1 VLLRA
6 LVGLET
12 GGGMEFFGEP
22 ELDVADL
29 MRVDADGRGVVSC
42 VELAAV
48 QEHPELWST
57 ALMWLVAELF
67 ETLPEAGDLDKPKL
81 VFFLDEAHLLF
92 ADASE
97 AFLDSVTQTVRLIRS
112 KGVGIVFVTQNP
124 TDVPSAVLG
133 QLGNR
138 VQHALRAFTPKD
150 QRAVKA
156 AAETF
161 RTNPGLDVATAI
173 TELKTGE
180 ALVSVLSADGSPTP
194 VERTLIAPP
203 RSRAGPITLV
213 ERGTLQSLSPVGGK
227 YDREVDRESAH
238 ELLLARAQQAQ
249 DQAAAE
255 QERKAEEKA
264 RREEEKA
271 RSAAERE
278 AAREE
283 RIRNREERQRERDT
297 GMMGDLGRQLGRSVK
312 RQVVNRVA
320 GGLVRGLLGGLFRG
334 R

>member
-1 VLLRA
+1 
-6 LVGLET
+6 VGVY
-12 GGGMEFFGEP
+12 F
-22 ELDVADL
+22 
-29 MRVDADGRGVVSC
+29 VS
-42 VELAAV
+42 
-48 QEHPELWST
+48 
-57 ALMWLVAELF
+57 
-67 ETLPEAGDLDKPKL
+67 
-81 VFFLDEAHLLF
+81 
-92 ADASE
+92 
-97 AFLDSVTQTVRLIRS
+97 
-112 KGVGIVFVTQNP
+112 QNP
-124 TDVPSAVLG
+124 LDIPEEVAA

-150 QRAVKA
+150 QRAVRS

-180 ALVSVLSADGSPTP
+180 ALVSVLSRDGSPTP

-203 RSRAGPITLV
+203 RSRAGPITPV
-213 ERGTLQSLSPVGGK
+213 ERGTLQSLSAVGSK

-238 ELLLARAQQAQ
+238 EMLRARAEQAQ
-249 DQAAAE
+249 AAASAE

-264 RREEEKA
+264 LREEEKA
-271 RSAAERE
+271 RAAADRE

-283 RIRNREERQRERDT
+283 RTRNREERQRERDT
-297 GMMGDLGRQLGRSVK
+297 GMMGDLSRQLGRSVK

-320 GGLVRGLLGGLFRG
+320 GGLVRGILGGLFRG